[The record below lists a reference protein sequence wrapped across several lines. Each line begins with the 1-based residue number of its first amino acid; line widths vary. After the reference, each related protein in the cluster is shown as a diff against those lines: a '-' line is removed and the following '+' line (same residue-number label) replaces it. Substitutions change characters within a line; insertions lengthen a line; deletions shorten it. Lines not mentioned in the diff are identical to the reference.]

1 MIVEWYGGY
10 RIINFFQWEWM
21 EESQYS
27 YVIAPAIIIYV
38 AISNSCSDSGSSGSS
53 SSSSG
58 SRSGGSSGSSSGSS
72 FLTLTKNMRK
82 I

>member
-27 YVIAPAIIIYV
+27 YVIAPAIIMYV
-38 AISNSCSDSGSSGSS
+38 AISNSFSDSGSSGSTS

-58 SRSGGSSGSSSGSS
+58 GVSRSGSSSGRS
-72 FLTLTKNMRK
+72 FLTLTKNMTK